1 MEKKLAKKEK
11 EQNAEALT
19 KITALKEIL
28 KLDPNAA
35 VPEIVTHRGEWYQ
48 SIGQT
53 EWVNQSMSQSISHS
67 IIQWVNHPVLVT
79 IIYFGKIGTLKDIVK
94 LDLSCAKNKFSKRW
108 VIWVGQSVG
117 QINRDLT

>member
-35 VPEIVTHRGEWYQ
+35 VPEIVTHRGE
-48 SIGQT
+48 
-53 EWVNQSMSQSISHS
+53 
-67 IIQWVNHPVLVT
+67 
-79 IIYFGKIGTLKDIVK
+79 
-94 LDLSCAKNKFSKRW
+94 
-108 VIWVGQSVG
+108 
-117 QINRDLT
+117 